1 MTPILSIC
9 IPTYNRLDILRNTIL
24 SIYADLG
31 NVSMEDFEVVV
42 SDNSKE
48 HTTQPIISEF
58 KYSNLHYYITE
69 CEGFKN
75 SFYALS
81 YGKGDFLKL
90 NNNYTM
96 FKKGTLKILINQ
108 LKSLRDS
115 RSQVIYTNGLCKKK
129 ERDYLQQF

>member
-115 RSQVIYTNGLCKKK
+115 RSQVIY
-129 ERDYLQQF
+129 